1 MRKQARLLRMRKQ
14 ARLLRRGLFAYDPQ
28 MGESSYVTLPHCY
41 SLFPPRR
48 GQIHEAYVGPLSS
61 LGGYP
66 LMCYFSSPLGQ

>member
-1 MRKQARLLRMRKQ
+1 MAFKGAT
-14 ARLLRRGLFAYDPQ
+14 AGSTNGRGLFAYDPQ

-48 GQIHEAYVGPLSS
+48 GQIHEGYVGPLSS